1 MNDWGVNKCIS
12 TIILTSDSDA
22 IVHFQDNPH
31 ILSPETVTYIDL
43 DLDLHP
49 DNVKVTS
56 HPGLMDLIRL
66 AADMVS
72 SAFPFTS
79 AVK

>member
-1 MNDWGVNKCIS
+1 MNDGFVNKCIP
-12 TIILTSDSDA
+12 TILLTSDSMLNC
-22 IVHFQDNPH
+22 FQDNPH
-31 ILSPETVTYIDL
+31 ILSPETVTYI